1 MYVNDVEFGVK
12 MEKDIKAYINGIKKI
27 ISEKQYFYMTFKP
40 RKHSFKVK
48 IPLFILCD
56 KFENAFFDKLLL
68 DDYYFINEKD
78 EKLFSYE
85 AYKTED
91 NCLVPK
97 VLKDEERSLV
107 FSCKYDKNG
116 KIEELYEPG
125 IRRSKFEFKYDENG
139 DLCSYIL
146 HELFTQNDTLHSYLY
161 EIEYKETKDSFLSVH
176 TKYFA
181 DNKQYIGKTVYETD
195 KISGKRKETRYINS
209 DQEYFSVLDYDEKF
223 AYCKSESRKISNEI
237 EEKNIGEENA
247 IVDVTDTEYD
257 INGDWIYK
265 IVKKTILTKDGK
277 TKEFLNIKYYSDG
290 REEVLEDFKLKA

>member
-1 MYVNDVEFGVK
+1 

-48 IPLFILCD
+48 IPVFILCD

-85 AYKTED
+85 AYKTEG
-91 NCLVPK
+91 NCFVPK

-125 IRRSKFEFKYDENG
+125 IRRPKFEFKYDENG

-146 HELFTQNDTLHSYLY
+146 HEPFTQNDTLHSYLY
-161 EIEYKETKDSFLSVH
+161 EIEYKETKESFISVH

-195 KISGKRKETRYINS
+195 KISGKRKETGYIDS
-209 DQEYFSVLDYDEKF
+209 EKLYFSELDYEKNVF
-223 AYCKSESRKISNEI
+223 TINQNQEKVLTKQKK
-237 EEKNIGEENA
+237 KNIGEENA
-247 IVDVTDTEYD
+247 IVIVTDTEYN

-290 REEVLEDFKLKA
+290 REEVLKDFKLKA

>member
-1 MYVNDVEFGVK
+1 

-48 IPLFILCD
+48 IPVFILCD

-85 AYKTED
+85 AYKTEG

-125 IRRSKFEFKYDENG
+125 IRRPKFEFKYDENG

-146 HELFTQNDTLHSYLY
+146 HEPFTQNDTLHSYLY

-195 KISGKRKETRYINS
+195 KISGKRKETRYIDS
-209 DQEYFSVLDYDEKF
+209 EKVYFSELDYEKNVF
-223 AYCKSESRKISNEI
+223 TINQNQEKVLTKQKK
-237 EEKNIGEENA
+237 KNIGEENA
-247 IVDVTDTEYD
+247 IVIVTDTEYN

-277 TKEFLNIKYYSDG
+277 TKECLNIKYYLDG
-290 REEVLEDFKLKA
+290 REEVLKDFKLKA

>member
-1 MYVNDVEFGVK
+1 

-48 IPLFILCD
+48 IPVFILCD
-56 KFENAFFDKLLL
+56 KFENAFFDRLLL

-85 AYKTED
+85 AYKTEG

-97 VLKDEERSLV
+97 DLKDEERSLV

-125 IRRSKFEFKYDENG
+125 IRRPKFEFKYDENG

-146 HELFTQNDTLHSYLY
+146 HESFIQNDTLHSYLY

-181 DNKQYIGKTVYETD
+181 DNKKYIGKTVYETD
-195 KISGKRKETRYINS
+195 KISGKRKETRYIDS
-209 DQEYFSVLDYDEKF
+209 EKVYFSELDYEKNVF
-223 AYCKSESRKISNEI
+223 TINQNQEKVLTKQKK
-237 EEKNIGEENA
+237 KNIGEENA
-247 IVDVTDTEYD
+247 IVIVTDTEYN

>member
-1 MYVNDVEFGVK
+1 

-48 IPLFILCD
+48 IPVFILCD

-85 AYKTED
+85 AYKTEG
-91 NCLVPK
+91 NCFVPK

-125 IRRSKFEFKYDENG
+125 IRRPKFEFKYDENG

-146 HELFTQNDTLHSYLY
+146 HEPFTQNDTLHSYLY
-161 EIEYKETKDSFLSVH
+161 EIEYKETKESFISVH

-195 KISGKRKETRYINS
+195 KISGKRKETGYIDS
-209 DQEYFSVLDYDEKF
+209 EKLYFSELDYEKNVF
-223 AYCKSESRKISNEI
+223 TINQNQEKVLTKQKK
-237 EEKNIGEENA
+237 KNIGEENA
-247 IVDVTDTEYD
+247 IVIVTDTEYN

-277 TKEFLNIKYYSDG
+277 TKECLNIKYYSDG
-290 REEVLEDFKLKA
+290 REEVLKDFKLKA

>member
-1 MYVNDVEFGVK
+1 MLGLHATGVEFGVK
-12 MEKDIKAYINGIKKI
+12 MEKEIKAYINGIKRI

-48 IPLFILCD
+48 IPVFILCD

-97 VLKDEERSLV
+97 VLNGEERSLV

-125 IRRSKFEFKYDENG
+125 IRRPKFEFKYDENG

-146 HELFTQNDTLHSYLY
+146 HEPFTQNDTLHSYLY

-195 KISGKRKETRYINS
+195 KISGKRKETRYIDS
-209 DQEYFSVLDYDEKF
+209 EKVYFSELDY
-223 AYCKSESRKISNEI
+223 
-237 EEKNIGEENA
+237 EKN
-247 IVDVTDTEYD
+247 VFT
-257 INGDWIYK
+257 INQNQEK
-265 IVKKTILTKDGK
+265 VLTK
-277 TKEFLNIKYYSDG
+277 
-290 REEVLEDFKLKA
+290 

>member
-1 MYVNDVEFGVK
+1 
-12 MEKDIKAYINGIKKI
+12 MEIKTYINGIKRI

-40 RKHSFKVK
+40 QKHSFEVK
-48 IPLFILCD
+48 NPVFILCD

-85 AYKTED
+85 AYKTEG

-97 VLKDEERSLV
+97 VLKDEERTVV
-107 FSCKYDKNG
+107 FNCNYDKNG

-125 IRRSKFEFKYDENG
+125 IKRPKFEFKYDENG

-146 HELFTQNDTLHSYLY
+146 HEPFTQNDTLHSYLY
-161 EIEYKETKDSFLSVH
+161 EIEYKETKESFISVH

-181 DNKQYIGKTVYETD
+181 DNKQYISKTVYETD
-195 KISGKRKETRYINS
+195 KISGKRKETRYIDS
-209 DQEYFSVLDYDEKF
+209 EKVYFSELDYEKNVF
-223 AYCKSESRKISNEI
+223 TINQNQEKVLSKQKK
-237 EEKNIGEENA
+237 KNIGEENA
-247 IVDVTDTEYD
+247 IVIVTDTEYN

-277 TKEFLNIKYYSDG
+277 TKECLNIKYYSDG

>member
-1 MYVNDVEFGVK
+1 
-12 MEKDIKAYINGIKKI
+12 MEKDIKAYINGIKRI

-40 RKHSFKVK
+40 RKHSLKVK
-48 IPLFILCD
+48 IPVFILCD

-85 AYKTED
+85 AYKTEG
-91 NCLVPK
+91 NCLITK

-125 IRRSKFEFKYDENG
+125 IRRPKFEFKYDENG

-146 HELFTQNDTLHSYLY
+146 HEPFTQSDTLHSYLY
-161 EIEYKETKDSFLSVH
+161 EIEYKETKESFISVH

-181 DNKQYIGKTVYETD
+181 YNKQYIGKTVYETD
-195 KISGKRKETRYINS
+195 KISGKRKETRYIDS
-209 DQEYFSVLDYDEKF
+209 EKVYFSELDYEKNVF
-223 AYCKSESRKISNEI
+223 TINQNQEKVSNEI
-237 EEKNIGEENA
+237 EEK
-247 IVDVTDTEYD
+247 
-257 INGDWIYK
+257 
-265 IVKKTILTKDGK
+265 
-277 TKEFLNIKYYSDG
+277 KYWR
-290 REEVLEDFKLKA
+290 RECNR

>member
-1 MYVNDVEFGVK
+1 
-12 MEKDIKAYINGIKKI
+12 MEKDIKAYINGIKRI

-48 IPLFILCD
+48 IPVFILCD
-56 KFENAFFDKLLL
+56 KFENAFFNRLLL
-68 DDYYFINEKD
+68 DDDYFINEKD

-85 AYKTED
+85 AYKTEG

-107 FSCKYDKNG
+107 FSCKYDKNE

-125 IRRSKFEFKYDENG
+125 IRRPKFEFKYDENG

-146 HELFTQNDTLHSYLY
+146 HEPFTQNDTLHSYLY
-161 EIEYKETKDSFLSVH
+161 EIEYKETKESFISVH

-195 KISGKRKETRYINS
+195 KISGKRKETRYIDS
-209 DQEYFSVLDYDEKF
+209 EKVYFSELDYEKNVF
-223 AYCKSESRKISNEI
+223 TINQNQEKVLTKQKK
-237 EEKNIGEENA
+237 KNIGEENA
-247 IVDVTDTEYD
+247 IVIVTDTEYN

-277 TKEFLNIKYYSDG
+277 IKECLNIKYYSDG

>member
-1 MYVNDVEFGVK
+1 MRLKCKSYLYAAGVEFGVK

-27 ISEKQYFYMTFKP
+27 ISEKQYFYMTFTP

-48 IPLFILCD
+48 IPVFILCD

-68 DDYYFINEKD
+68 DDYYFIKEKD

-85 AYKTED
+85 AYKTEG
-91 NCLVPK
+91 NCLVPE

-125 IRRSKFEFKYDENG
+125 IRRPKFEFKYDENG

-146 HELFTQNDTLHSYLY
+146 HEPFIQNDTLHSYLY
-161 EIEYKETKDSFLSVH
+161 EIEYKETKESFISVH

-195 KISGKRKETRYINS
+195 KISGKRKETRYIDS
-209 DQEYFSVLDYDEKF
+209 EKVYFSELDY
-223 AYCKSESRKISNEI
+223 
-237 EEKNIGEENA
+237 EKN
-247 IVDVTDTEYD
+247 VFT
-257 INGDWIYK
+257 INQNQEK
-265 IVKKTILTKDGK
+265 VLTK
-277 TKEFLNIKYYSDG
+277 
-290 REEVLEDFKLKA
+290 